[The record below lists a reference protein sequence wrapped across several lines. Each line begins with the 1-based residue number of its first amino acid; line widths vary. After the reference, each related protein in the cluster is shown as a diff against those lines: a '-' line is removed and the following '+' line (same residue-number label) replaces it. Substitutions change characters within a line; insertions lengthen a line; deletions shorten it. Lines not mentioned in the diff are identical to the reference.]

1 MLRNTCIWGWKGSM
15 LMSMSE
21 TTGGS
26 GTHPVRKC
34 DSLVELLC
42 SLRRRSDAHQE
53 PLYRF
58 LQITVSEFWAFSLR
72 AHFATYDLRTSLLS
86 EIVLS
91 QRIGLHASSPATSQR
106 FTSLWVVKEPRVE
119 RPLSQIQFL
128 SLLEYKFL
136 LGVVGGKRHEMGII
150 QALKRY

>member
-1 MLRNTCIWGWKGSM
+1 M

-91 QRIGLHASSPATSQR
+91 QRIGLHASSPATSHQPAIYI
-106 FTSLWVVKEPRVE
+106 SLGRKGAESRTTVKPNPVFVS
-119 RPLSQIQFL
+119 P
-128 SLLEYKFL
+128 
-136 LGVVGGKRHEMGII
+136 GI
-150 QALKRY
+150 